1 MRYYA
6 VLDASGI
13 CFELRGVHE
22 EVDSDHYIQLET
34 EDFSVLGKMYNNGT
48 WEEVEQP
55 ESTPEPL
62 SPTEQAIMQMAI
74 NTEYMAAMM
83 EIRQ

>member
-13 CFELRGVHE
+13 CFELRGVYE

-34 EDFSVLGKMYNNGT
+34 EDFSVLGKRNNNGI
-48 WEEVEQP
+48 WEEVEQS
-55 ESTPEPL
+55 ELKLDPL
-62 SPTEQAIMQMAI
+62 SPMEQAIMQTTI
-74 NTEYMAAMM
+74 NTEYMASLM
-83 EIRQ
+83 EVKA

>member
-1 MRYYA
+1 MIYYA
-6 VLDASGI
+6 VINESMICSEIQGLKEENSRENYILLD
-13 CFELRGVHE
+13 
-22 EVDSDHYIQLET
+22 T
-34 EDFSVLGKMYNNGT
+34 EDFSVLGKKFNNGT

-55 ESTPEPL
+55 EPAPEPL